1 MIALGFA
8 TTFLTQPEEAGKSCV
23 AQEPP
28 CLGSSDKPT
37 AIAQTSPQCVR
48 AAGLEVGRN
57 SSADGWSDRQCRAA
71 GGRAAGTAGEG
82 RGGGR
87 CLYRKKRGDNF
98 FFFSLEIQLSALFRE
113 GNGKREGAGKGSSA
127 APGGGAPRG
136 AERCGC
142 GQRSGTLGGGRLPA
156 TPGSAHGS
164 GSCTPRPGSPG
175 PPPYAEGVS
184 GRDLKKHGE
193 GDSP

>member
-1 MIALGFA
+1 MDGP
-8 TTFLTQPEEAGKSCV
+8 TGSAGRREDGPR
-23 AQEPP
+23 AQ
-28 CLGSSDKPT
+28 L
-37 AIAQTSPQCVR
+37 
-48 AAGLEVGRN
+48 
-57 SSADGWSDRQCRAA
+57 
-71 GGRAAGTAGEG
+71 G
-82 RGGGR
+82 RGGGVAGASIG
-87 CLYRKKRGDNF
+87 KNGAITF
-98 FFFSLEIQLSALFRE
+98 FFFPLEIQLSALFRE